1 MNLKHTLLLL
11 LATSFGC
18 ANPRCI
24 EPDCALDPGEGDP
37 PVDAGLVEARAL
49 IEDAGTLVSP
59 RTLTRLQ
66 TAIDDRE
73 DHCEVVA
80 IMAARWGYGSND
92 FDGFILSPNGN
103 IRATTDGRFAPV
115 RPRLGVFA
123 GAITLGGP
131 GTDPPSEPIEP
142 EPDIRKTDAMVET
155 AEDAPVLSSP
165 VEPPDASPV
174 TFSLGGTYRSNQTFS
189 GTTHGPHGKL
199 PVVGVWKPLDDEGGL
214 AIGVFVKSSSDS
226 MKPRDCITLD
236 GGTAAAP
243 SVGDITDEES
253 TVQ

>member
-1 MNLKHTLLLL
+1 MNLKHTTLFLL
-11 LATSFGC
+11 TTTFGC
-18 ANPRCI
+18 ADLKCL
-24 EPDCALDPGEGDP
+24 EPDCALEPGKPDPT
-37 PVDAGLVEARAL
+37 VDAGLVEARAL
-49 IEDAGTLVSP
+49 IEDAGTTVSHS
-59 RTLTRLQ
+59 TLTRLQ
-66 TAIDDRE
+66 AAIDDRE

-131 GTDPPSEPIEP
+131 GTDPPTEPIEP
-142 EPDIRKTDAMVET
+142 EPDTTKTDAMVET

-189 GTTHGPHGKL
+189 GTTQGANGTL
-199 PVVGVWKPLDDEGGL
+199 PVVGVWTPLDEEGGF
-214 AIGVFVKSSSDS
+214 AIGVFVESSSDGTR
-226 MKPRDCITLD
+226 PRDCITLD
-236 GGTAAAP
+236 GGAASAP
-243 SVGDITDEES
+243 GVGDVTDEVS
-253 TVQ
+253 TAQ